1 MVLCFVF
8 GFVFFFW
15 EHFCYCYPQ
24 CSFFC
29 FFLHSFRIQEHSVVA
44 FSARRHIIMWV
55 SIYRCGARATLPQA
69 QRGKED
75 EEGFEAEVVKVKE
88 D

>member
-1 MVLCFVF
+1 
-8 GFVFFFW
+8 
-15 EHFCYCYPQ
+15 
-24 CSFFC
+24 
-29 FFLHSFRIQEHSVVA
+29 
-44 FSARRHIIMWV
+44 MWV